1 MENHMHRL
9 SKLAQLA
16 KSTSLRDRE
25 QIERII
31 QINDEADDS
40 ARKTAAIIEKMIVGN
55 TNSHED

>member
-1 MENHMHRL
+1 MHRL

>member
-1 MENHMHRL
+1 MENHMHSL

-31 QINDEADDS
+31 QIKNEAADT
-40 ARKTAAIIEKMIVGN
+40 ARKTAEIMKRVAERLN
-55 TNSHED
+55 